1 MGSKVTK
8 EVGGQT
14 SCGCVCYCAGSD
26 SGGDEESVIGSCGE
40 ENECV
45 DDAVSASD
53 ATGLTIEC
61 QRFSM
66 IIYVLFPQ
74 DNVFFSYSTRMGLMD
89 CTLTSGADPC
99 STLGGI
105 IPHFYR
111 FFRDFEI
118 LGGIFRFCR
127 FFKF

>member
-1 MGSKVTK
+1 MPNILVLKDIEKMGSKVTK

-26 SGGDEESVIGSCGE
+26 SGCDEESVIGSCGE

-66 IIYVLFPQ
+66 IIMDIFMFCFLKITFFFLFYTHGI
-74 DNVFFSYSTRMGLMD
+74 DGLYFN
-89 CTLTSGADPC
+89 TTKHKVA
-99 STLGGI
+99 
-105 IPHFYR
+105 
-111 FFRDFEI
+111 
-118 LGGIFRFCR
+118 
-127 FFKF
+127 